1 MIFKPIIDRIL
12 EQSKSYEIV
21 DIYNASFDWYSNSHN
36 THSGYLCMLC
46 LDVLIKHASWLDKI
60 KFKRMYNILKK
71 ELPEPTEQYQSQMV
85 EYLHG
90 IK

>member
-1 MIFKPIIDRIL
+1 
-12 EQSKSYEIV
+12 
-21 DIYNASFDWYSNSHN
+21 
-36 THSGYLCMLC
+36 MLC